1 MQAETVK
8 KLDAER
14 ASAKAQHDA
23 LFKQMK
29 AREDAERVAS
39 EERLA
44 ALRRQRIE
52 SAKAVAE
59 LQVRERQCAWLL
71 GDVFV

>member
-1 MQAETVK
+1 
-8 KLDAER
+8 
-14 ASAKAQHDA
+14 
-23 LFKQMK
+23 MK

-44 ALRRQRIE
+44 ALRRQRVE

-59 LQVRERQCAWLL
+59 LQVSGSVPGHQKPPWSSIL
-71 GDVFV
+71 FVPTL